1 MLRQGEFLTLERVEK
16 WTLRPGDIT
25 RRSEVEKRYGGG
37 LQRGIEVSTQTP
49 NIMLYSDPEVSVE
62 HDYHFDGWSPDGA
75 FHYTGEGRTGDQQL
89 TGGNRAIRDSPTSG
103 KTLRVF
109 EAASGKQPGG
119 KQQRYVGAFRLDPR
133 APYRYE
139 TVNSGGTKR
148 QVLVFR
154 LLPLDVRPPRTTVD
168 TMPGARVVTELLGPD
183 SNDVRSFRDRACQQ
197 GISTPER
204 EETMR
209 AWETRLRHQSHDV
222 YRVKIVLPADKVM
235 FLTDTYD
242 ATAQELFDVQASNS
256 RGAVRMGIGRLMD
269 FRRHV
274 QPRACSLLLPERPSD
289 DLMDLVSHARV
300 GLVVRQGREWR
311 RLIHP

>member
-1 MLRQGEFLTLERVEK
+1 MVE
-16 WTLRPGDIT
+16 WTLKPGDIT
-25 RRSEVEKRYGGG
+25 RRSEVAKRYGGG
-37 LQRGIEVSTQTP
+37 PQRGIEASNQTP
-49 NIMLYSDPEVSVE
+49 NIMLYSDPEVGVE
-62 HDYHFDGWSPDGA
+62 HGYQFDGWSPDGA
-75 FHYTGEGRTGDQQL
+75 FHYTGEGKSGDQQL
-89 TGGNRAIRDSPTSG
+89 TGGNRAIRDSTTSG
-103 KTLRVF
+103 RILRVF

-119 KQQRYVGAFRLDPR
+119 KLQRYVGAFRLDPR
-133 APYRYE
+133 APYRVE
-139 TVNSGGTKR
+139 TVNHGREKR
-148 QVLVFR
+148 NVLVFR
-154 LLPLDVRPPRTTVD
+154 LLPLDVRPPTTRVN
-168 TMPGARVVTELLGPD
+168 TPSGAGVVTELLGPE
-183 SNDVRSFRDRACQQ
+183 SNDVRSFRERACQQ

-209 AWETRLRHQSHDV
+209 AWETRLRHQHHDV

-242 ATAQELFDVQASNS
+242 ATTQELFDVQRSSS

-289 DLMDLVSHARV
+289 DLMDLVSHARI
-300 GLVVRQGREWR
+300 GLIVRQGNKWK